1 MCGCKD
7 CRGLLTLAKNGEIR
21 TNVDYYAVG
30 HSSAFVPRGYVKN
43 GEDVNDI
50 LKQGFI
56 HETKCNFGS
65 ISCKWLC
72 YSGRSYG
79 AWQMISISL
88 NPKLPKSIKRSV
100 ICSRRS
106 FRNNL
111 APYFVR
117 KLFVQKCS
125 FILRTV
131 QNPINSL

>member
-1 MCGCKD
+1 MLIIMQWVTAQ
-7 CRGLLTLAKNGEIR
+7 LLCHAGMFKNGQ
-21 TNVDYYAVG
+21 
-30 HSSAFVPRGYVKN
+30 
-43 GEDVNDI
+43 DVNDI

-56 HETKCNFGS
+56 HETKYNFGS

-79 AWQMISISL
+79 AWQVISISL

-117 KLFVQKCS
+117 KLFVQKM
-125 FILRTV
+125 FFYFA
-131 QNPINSL
+131 NSTKSD